1 MHIRCYDLGPGP
13 GPSERIVRI
22 ETFGD
27 DGEVGSEEVVV
38 DEGFLQNSELVIR
51 RVVERRHNK
60 ALVELPQESATGR
73 WRLWV
78 KESALAGC

>member
-1 MHIRCYDLGPGP
+1 MHIRCYVLGPGP

-22 ETFGD
+22 ETVDGD
-27 DGEVGSEEVVV
+27 EVSSEEVVV

-51 RVVERRHNK
+51 RVVERRQNK